1 MLRRAYGLCTI
12 LGYGC
17 AYMHR
22 PNWDDYRYILT
33 VAREGG
39 VASAARILGVNHAT
53 VLRHIQAFE
62 SAHGVVLFDRRAS
75 GYELTGH
82 GRSLLEALESLE
94 SAVID
99 VERKVVGS
107 EDRASGVLTITT
119 TDAISVGIIGPY
131 LNGFVGAYPH
141 IAPDL
146 RITNTALDLNQ
157 RDADVA
163 IRPSQS
169 PPESLVGRRV
179 GTLGIGVYA
188 SRAYAKQYGERR
200 LNEHAWVGLGKLMAR
215 SPAARWLETV
225 AKPKHVVLKADSFLT
240 VCTAVEQ
247 GLGVAL
253 LPCFLGEP
261 NDELVALGPPI
272 DELDTQLWLLTH
284 PDLRRSPLVRAFMD
298 HFGDALVQDAHRL
311 SGRN

>member
-1 MLRRAYGLCTI
+1 
-12 LGYGC
+12 
-17 AYMHR
+17 MHSA
-22 PNWDDYRYILT
+22 NWDDYRYILA

-39 VASAARILGVNHAT
+39 LAAAARLLDVNHAT

-62 SAHGVVLFDRRAS
+62 NAHGVVLFDRRAS
-75 GYELTGH
+75 GYELTAH

-99 VERKVVGS
+99 VERKVVGG

-119 TDAISVGIIGPY
+119 TDAISVGTIGPH
-131 LNGFVGAYPH
+131 LDGFVSAYPH
-141 IAPDL
+141 IVPDL
-146 RITNTALDLNQ
+146 RITNTPLDLSQ

-188 SRAYAKQYGERR
+188 SRAYAQKHRERR
-200 LNEHAWVGLGKLMAR
+200 LSEHLWIGLGKGMAK
-215 SPAARWLETV
+215 SPSARWLETV
-225 AKPKHVVLKADSFLT
+225 AKPKHTVLKADSFLT

-272 DELDTQLWLLTH
+272 DELNTQLWLLTH

-298 HFGDALVQDAHRL
+298 HFGDALAQDARRL
-311 SGRN
+311 SGRE